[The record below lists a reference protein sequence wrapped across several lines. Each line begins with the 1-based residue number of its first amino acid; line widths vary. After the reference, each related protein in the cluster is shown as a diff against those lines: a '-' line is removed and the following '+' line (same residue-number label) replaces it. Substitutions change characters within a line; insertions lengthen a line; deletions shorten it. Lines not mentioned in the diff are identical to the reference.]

1 MRFAIVSLPCLS
13 LILAGCS
20 AYTAPKSATPP
31 PPTPTAAAPSFSVA
45 TGTYAAAQTVTIN
58 DATAGATAYYTTN
71 GTAPTTSS
79 TQYTAPV
86 TVSSTETLMAAA
98 IAPGY
103 LLSSVASASYTITP
117 PPPPPPAPSGTVLHG
132 QVPLTGAHVYLL
144 AANTTGYGQAAVS
157 LLESALTGA
166 SDSIGAYVTTGS
178 DGTFKITGDYT
189 CTANTQV
196 YLYALGG
203 DAGSGN
209 NPASGLL
216 ALLGNCP
223 ASGRF
228 PATTKVT
235 VNEVTT
241 IAADYA
247 MAGFATDA
255 THVSSSGTQLAQTGV
270 ANAFANAASLAALS
284 TGTALTTTPAGNGV
298 VPQSEI
304 DTLADI
310 LAGCVGA
317 TNASSCSSLFEI
329 ATADGTTTGTLPTD
343 TATAAINIAHHPG
356 VNVAALY
363 ALAGASSS
371 FTPAL
376 TAQPNDFTVA
386 INFKVPN
393 LNRNNG
399 VDQVPAG
406 FVHPIAIDAAG
417 SVWILNPGQN
427 SVVKLSNSGSVL
439 SPAAGY
445 TGGGLN
451 DPQSIALDNSG
462 NAWITDVPS
471 TVNPNSGQLAIS
483 VTELSSTGDALS
495 PPAGFVP
502 DNALLGAA
510 IAIDA
515 SGNAWFPYGNGVAD
529 ISSSGSFITAVA
541 NPPGAGSPIGGIAI
555 DAAGNL
561 WGGVPFGGFFNEF
574 SMSGALVDPTT
585 VGQYSCGAP
594 FLGEQEPDG
603 VAIDAAGDVWIT
615 SGQGFTKESKSP
627 VPACSGQGGGIVLA
641 AEGEGGDVAIDG
653 DGNAWVVIGALSE
666 FSNSGVP
673 LSPANGYL
681 PADLFALEAS
691 RVLLAPNIALDGSGN
706 VWAVSEIYQTNNFLN
721 YFIYE
726 FIGASAPVV
735 TPIATGV
742 KNNTIA
748 SRP

>member
-1 MRFAIVSLPCLS
+1 VRARGS
-13 LILAGCS
+13 
-20 AYTAPKSATPP
+20 
-31 PPTPTAAAPSFSVA
+31 PS
-45 TGTYAAAQTVTIN
+45 
-58 DATAGATAYYTTN
+58 
-71 GTAPTTSS
+71 
-79 TQYTAPV
+79 
-86 TVSSTETLMAAA
+86 
-98 IAPGY
+98 
-103 LLSSVASASYTITP
+103 LLS
-117 PPPPPPAPSGTVLHG
+117 GG
-132 QVPLTGAHVYLL
+132 
-144 AANTTGYGQAAVS
+144 
-157 LLESALTGA
+157 TGA
-166 SDSIGAYVTTGS
+166 S
-178 DGTFKITGDYT
+178 
-189 CTANTQV
+189 
-196 YLYALGG
+196 
-203 DAGSGN
+203 
-209 NPASGLL
+209 
-216 ALLGNCP
+216 
-223 ASGRF
+223 
-228 PATTKVT
+228 
-235 VNEVTT
+235 
-241 IAADYA
+241 
-247 MAGFATDA
+247 
-255 THVSSSGTQLAQTGV
+255 
-270 ANAFANAASLAALS
+270 S
-284 TGTALTTTPAGNGV
+284 T
-298 VPQSEI
+298 
-304 DTLADI
+304 
-310 LAGCVGA
+310 
-317 TNASSCSSLFEI
+317 
-329 ATADGTTTGTLPTD
+329 
-343 TATAAINIAHHPG
+343 
-356 VNVAALY
+356 
-363 ALAGASSS
+363 

-386 INFKVPN
+386 INFQVPN
-393 LNRNNG
+393 LNRNDG
-399 VDQVPAG
+399 VDHVPAG

-417 SVWILNPGQN
+417 NVWILNPGQN

-439 SPAAGY
+439 CPAAGY

-451 DPQSIALDNSG
+451 NPRSIALDNSG

-483 VTELSSTGDALS
+483 VTELSSTGAALS

-529 ISSSGSFITAVA
+529 LSSSGSFITAVA

-574 SMSGALVDPTT
+574 SMSGALVNPPT

-594 FLGEQEPDG
+594 VLGEQEPDG

-627 VPACSGQGGGIVLA
+627 IPPCSGQGGGIVLLP
-641 AEGEGGDVAIDG
+641 EGEGGDIAIDG

-681 PADLFALEAS
+681 PADLFALEVS
-691 RVLLAPNIALDGSGN
+691 VVFQAPNIALDGSGN

-735 TPIATGV
+735 TPIAAGV